1 MICVIRTVPTLSR
14 TDVPEIY
21 SQIKSNNDYA
31 HFTFFPTPFDHFHF
45 PPTEKSAQSQK
56 KSKMDKKEKDNV
68 VPTRSNRYEYYQ
80 YGQVLQT
87 SPSQAPPQVPYRQG
101 NSSQYQNSYLD
112 Q

>member
-1 MICVIRTVPTLSR
+1 MISHFVCDRNTS
-14 TDVPEIY
+14 DC
-21 SQIKSNNDYA
+21 A